1 MVPMLTSR
9 KTNSKSIKNSEYYDM
24 LEITDKLYEQSMKGI
39 PATQIMELVLS
50 PNNIMLAYRNI
61 KKNKG
66 SHTPGV
72 DGKTI
77 KDLEKLSQEELIKGV
92 QTRLSNYNPKAV
104 KRVMIPKKNG
114 KMRPLGI
121 PAIWDRLIQQ
131 CILQILE
138 PICEARFHQNSNGY
152 RPYKSAENA
161 IAQTMKMIQQQ
172 QLLYVVDVDI
182 EGFFD
187 NVNHHKLKLQLWNMG
202 IQDKTLLKII
212 DKMLKADI
220 QMPDGT
226 REKPTKGTPQGG
238 ILSPLLANI
247 VLNELDWWISSQ
259 WENFPTKKEYKCCVH
274 ENGTVNKSH
283 KYEAIRK
290 TNLKEMFI
298 VRYADDFKI
307 FCRNYE
313 DAMRAYY
320 ATVDFLNKR
329 LKLNIS
335 PEKSKVTN
343 LKHQKSE
350 FLGFSFRV
358 VKKSGKYV
366 VSSAIS
372 KKDKER
378 IEKELYELIDRI
390 KHGKD
395 AEEICKL
402 ISLYNSKV
410 IGIHNYYRMATKI
423 SVDVMSIQKRVHL
436 KFHNA
441 LKEGYSRYGK
451 IKNGYILKNYGKSRN
466 LRYYCDKPI
475 VPIQYVKTKNAMHVK
490 KGINKYT
497 KEGRKLV
504 KEPTDVIII
513 ENMCKMM
520 NFHKAG
526 QTVEYLDNRISR
538 YVAQKGKCAI
548 TGKLLSIEEIHCHHK
563 CPKKDKGDDS
573 YENLIIL
580 HKDVHKLLHATKE
593 ETIQKYMQTLNLT
606 PEQLQ
611 KLNKLRA
618 SINNAEIKM

>member
-1 MVPMLTSR
+1 MLTSR
-9 KTNSKSIKNSEYYDM
+9 KTNNKSIKNSEYYDM
-24 LEITDKLYEQSMKGI
+24 LKVTDNLYKQSIDGK
-39 PATQIMELVLS
+39 PAKNLMELIIS

-61 KKNKG
+61 KKNTG
-66 SHTPGV
+66 SNTPGV

-77 KDLEKLSQEELIKGV
+77 KDLEKLSQSELIKGV

-131 CILQILE
+131 CVLQILE
-138 PICEARFHQNSNGY
+138 PICEAQFHQNSNGY

-187 NVNHHKLKLQLWNMG
+187 NVNHHKLKLQLWNIG

-212 DKMLKADI
+212 DKMLKAEI

-226 REKPTKGTPQGG
+226 RNKPTKGTPQGG
-238 ILSPLLANI
+238 ILSPLLANV
-247 VLNELDWWISSQ
+247 VLNELDWWIASQ
-259 WENFPTKKEYKCCVH
+259 WENFPTQKEYKCCVH

-290 TNLKEMFI
+290 TNLKEMFF

-329 LKLNIS
+329 LHLNIS
-335 PEKSKVTN
+335 TEKSKVTN
-343 LKHQKSE
+343 LRHQKSE

-358 VKKSGKYV
+358 VKKGKKYV
-366 VSSAIS
+366 VSSAIN

-378 IEKELYELIDRI
+378 IESELYELIDKM
-390 KHGKD
+390 KHCKD

-402 ISLYNSKV
+402 ISKYNSKV

-436 KFHNA
+436 KFYNT
-441 LKEGYSRYGK
+441 LKDGYTRNGK
-451 IKNGYILKNYGKSRN
+451 IKNGYIQRNYGKSRN
-466 LRYYCDKPI
+466 MRYYCGKPI
-475 VPIQYVKTKNAMHVK
+475 IPIQYVRTKNAMHVK
-490 KGINKYT
+490 KGLNKYT
-497 KEGRKLV
+497 EEGRKMV
-504 KEPTDVIII
+504 KEPTDAIIL

-520 NFHKAG
+520 KSQNVN
-526 QTVEYLDNRISR
+526 QPVEYLDNRISR
-538 YVAQKGKCAI
+538 YIAQKGKCAI
-548 TGKLLSIEEIHCHHK
+548 TGKLLEIEEIHCHHK
-563 CPKKDKGDDS
+563 TPKKDKGDNS

-580 HKDVHKLLHATKE
+580 QDDVHKLVHATKE
-593 ETIQKYMQTLNLT
+593 ETIQKYMKILNLT

-611 KLNKLRA
+611 KLNELRI
-618 SINNAEIKM
+618 SIGNAEIKM